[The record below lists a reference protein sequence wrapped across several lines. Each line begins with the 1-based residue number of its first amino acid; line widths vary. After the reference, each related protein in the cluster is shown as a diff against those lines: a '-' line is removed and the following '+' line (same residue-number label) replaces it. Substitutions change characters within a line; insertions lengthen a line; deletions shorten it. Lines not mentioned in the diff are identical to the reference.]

1 MKTWITTTK
10 QFEKWRDGLDK
21 TTRSR
26 LHLRL
31 EQFRA
36 TGHFGDHHGVGGS
49 VSEMRLMF
57 GPGYRV
63 YYTVWEYKGQV
74 LLLLLGGDKSSQRRD
89 IKTAK
94 SIVDAARV
102 AAEQEIDERLK
113 EEQKH
118 GKTDAR

>member
-1 MKTWITTTK
+1 MK

-89 IKTAK
+89 IKTEK